1 MIALWSG
8 IALLTLIAVAFV
20 FWPLLRARREADRL
34 AAVQAGDKAVDRQH
48 QNIEIYRERLA
59 ELENERESGTLDA
72 DNFEVLKLELERN
85 LLIDAA
91 EQAPELKHPRPGGAQ
106 FATVVLLALLVP
118 VIAFGLYNVLGRSG
132 DLALALNPPQM
143 PTLEE
148 AISQLE
154 KELEANPDNAEG
166 WYLLATTYVNQGRF
180 DEGVQAFRR
189 VAEILPQDAPQY
201 PGVQGQ
207 IAQALYFQAGGSL
220 TPEVAAQIDRT
231 LALDPDDMAA
241 LGLLG
246 INAYETGDYRAAIEY
261 WSHAMENARGE
272 AVQSLRTGIEQ
283 AQQQL
288 AAAGEEVPE
297 LKAPVK
303 ASIRVSVS
311 LSDELKARVS
321 PDQTVFIYARP
332 VGGRMPLAAVRK
344 QVSDLPLE
352 VVLDDSM
359 AMMPG
364 NELSSVDEVEVG
376 ARISASGQAIAQP
389 GDLIGSQS
397 PVVTGSD
404 AEPVTLVIDQV
415 VE

>member
-8 IALLTLIAVAFV
+8 IALLTLVAVAFV

-34 AAVQAGDKAVDRQH
+34 AEQADDTSVDRQH
-48 QNIEIYRERLA
+48 LNIEIYRERLA
-59 ELENERESGTLDA
+59 ELENERDSGTLDA
-72 DNFEVLKLELERN
+72 ENFEVLKLELERN
-85 LLIDAA
+85 LLIDAE
-91 EQAPELKHPRPGGAQ
+91 EQAPELKHPRPGAAQ
-106 FATVVLLALLVP
+106 FTTVVLLALLIP
-118 VIAFGLYNVLGRSG
+118 VIAFGLYNTLGRSG

-148 AISQLE
+148 AVTELE
-154 KELEANPDNAEG
+154 KELQANPDNAEG

-180 DEGVQAFRR
+180 DEGVEAFRR
-189 VAEILPQDAPQY
+189 VAEILPEDAPQFA
-201 PGVQGQ
+201 GVQGQ
-207 IAQALYFQAGGSL
+207 IAQALYFQAGGSM
-220 TPEVAAQIDRT
+220 TPEVQAQIDRT
-231 LALDPDDMAA
+231 LELDPDDMAA

-261 WSHAMENARGE
+261 WSHAMESAHGE
-272 AVQSLRTGIEQ
+272 AVQSLRAGIEQ

-297 LKAPVK
+297 LKAPAK
-303 ASIRVSVS
+303 TSISVSVT
-311 LSDELKARVS
+311 LSDELKAQVS
-321 PDQTVFIYARP
+321 PDQAVFIYARP
-332 VGGRMPLAAVRK
+332 VGGRMPLAAVRI
-344 QVSDLPLE
+344 QVSDLPLD

-364 NELSSVDEVEVG
+364 AELSSVDAVEVG

-389 GDLIGSQS
+389 GDLVGSQS
-397 PVVTGSD
+397 PVATGGDS
-404 AEPVTLVIDQV
+404 ERVTLVIDQV

>member
-34 AAVQAGDKAVDRQH
+34 AEQADDTAVDRQH
-48 QNIEIYRERLA
+48 LNIEIYRERLS

-72 DNFEVLKLELERN
+72 ENFEVLKLELERN
-85 LLIDAA
+85 LLIDAE

-106 FATVVLLALLVP
+106 FTTVVLLALLVP
-118 VIAFGLYNVLGRSG
+118 VIAFGLYNVLGRSA
-132 DLALALNPPQM
+132 DLELAMNPPTM

-148 AISQLE
+148 AVSQLE

-180 DEGVQAFRR
+180 DEGVDAFRR
-189 VAEILPQDAPQY
+189 VAAILPEDAPQY
-201 PGVQGQ
+201 AGVQGQ
-207 IAQALYFQAGGSL
+207 IAQALYFQAEGSM
-220 TPEVAAQIDRT
+220 TPEVQAQIERT

-261 WSHAMENARGE
+261 WSHAKENARGE
-272 AVQSLRTGIEQ
+272 AVQSLQTGIEQ
-283 AQQQL
+283 ARQQL
-288 AAAGEEVPE
+288 VAAGEEVPE
-297 LKAPVK
+297 LQAAAKT
-303 ASIRVSVS
+303 SIRVSIS
-311 LSDELKARVS
+311 LSDELKSKVS
-321 PDQTVFIYARP
+321 PDQAVFIYARP
-332 VGGRMPLAAVRK
+332 VGGRMPLAAVRR

-352 VVLDDSM
+352 VILDDSM

-397 PVVTGSD
+397 PVSTGGD
-404 AEPVTLVIDQV
+404 AERVTLVIDQV